1 MDISAIGLFQAAAA
15 RLDYLAERHRLVAQN
30 VVNANTP
37 GYLSRDLAP
46 FEAVMGGLRPVVP
59 ARTDALH
66 LAGTRS
72 AGAAAEQRRA
82 GTWAGTWE
90 VSPDGNGV
98 SLEQEMIKASETR
111 ETYNLVTGIF
121 QKNVAMLRAA
131 WSTRGS

>member
-1 MDISAIGLFQAAAA
+1 MDIAAIGLFQAAGS

-37 GYLSRDLAP
+37 GYRSRDLAP
-46 FEAVMGGLRPVVP
+46 FEAVMGGLKPVVA
-59 ARTDALH
+59 ARTDAMH
-66 LAGTRS
+66 LAGSRS
-72 AGAAAEQRRA
+72 AGQVAEQRRA
-82 GTWAGTWE
+82 ETWE
-90 VSPDGNGV
+90 MNPDGNGV

-131 WSTRGS
+131 WSSRGS

>member
-1 MDISAIGLFQAAAA
+1 MDIAAIGLFQAAGS

-37 GYLSRDLAP
+37 GYRSRDLAP
-46 FEAVMGGLRPVVP
+46 FEAVMGGLKPVVT
-59 ARTDALH
+59 ARTDAMH
-66 LAGTRS
+66 LAGSRS
-72 AGAAAEQRRA
+72 AGQVAEQRRA
-82 GTWAGTWE
+82 ETWE
-90 VSPDGNGV
+90 VNPDGNGV

-131 WSTRGS
+131 WSSRGS

>member
-1 MDISAIGLFQAAAA
+1 MDIAAIGLFQAAGS

-37 GYLSRDLAP
+37 GYRSRDLAP
-46 FEAVMGGLRPVVP
+46 FEAVMGGLKPVVP
-59 ARTDALH
+59 ARTDAMH
-66 LAGTRS
+66 LAGSRS
-72 AGAAAEQRRA
+72 GGQVAEQRRA
-82 GTWAGTWE
+82 ETWE
-90 VSPDGNGV
+90 VNPDGNGV

-131 WSTRGS
+131 WSSRGS